1 MIGTLY
7 RSWILNTATL
17 FLLLYPWK
25 IVPANTNKT
34 TRQYLQLV
42 FPHVVPDILLNIN
55 ILQLALFNERTGTTC
70 DANQGA
76 TIFRTI
82 VIGQISLSVCIHLWY
97 LSHFHYLYLSSPEL
111 IYIHDLS

>member
-7 RSWILNTATL
+7 RSLTLKLCFFYYILGK
-17 FLLLYPWK
+17 FYPGVLIK
-25 IVPANTNKT
+25 LHDSI
-34 TRQYLQLV
+34 RIG

-70 DANQGA
+70 VANQGA

-82 VIGQISLSVCIHLWY
+82 VIGQISPFS
-97 LSHFHYLYLSSPEL
+97 LYTPVVS
-111 IYIHDLS
+111 

>member
-7 RSWILNTATL
+7 RSWILDTATL

-25 IVPANTNKT
+25 ILPGSTNKT
-34 TRQYLQLV
+34 TRQYLELV

-55 ILQLALFNERTGTTC
+55 ILQLALFNERTGTTR

-82 VIGQISLSVCIHLWY
+82 VIGQISPFS
-97 LSHFHYLYLSSPEL
+97 LYTPVVS
-111 IYIHDLS
+111 